1 MDDFNPRERLIGK
14 GLRAEETKIFYTH
27 SFGKAVYNCCKI
39 SPPNEKYFQ
48 DVSHGAIPRCVATSH
63 KDKGKRGYLKAMLN
77 VWYTVVMNEKLV
89 SWKYIK
95 LVYIYILLYK

>member
-1 MDDFNPRERLIGK
+1 
-14 GLRAEETKIFYTH
+14 
-27 SFGKAVYNCCKI
+27 
-39 SPPNEKYFQ
+39 
-48 DVSHGAIPRCVATSH
+48 
-63 KDKGKRGYLKAMLN
+63 MLN